1 MRLSCSLLALLTLGS
16 ALLSAQPESA
26 PPDPAARPLEAEE
39 RRTVLTA
46 LAQELEDR
54 FVFPDVA
61 KAYANMLRDQLKS
74 GAYDAIDNARVFA
87 SKVTAD
93 LQEVAKDGH
102 LRLMLGRGELGP
114 MRRAPGSAAPE
125 ALEEAKMIGDVAYL
139 RFNLFPESAEV
150 AGRARDFLK
159 AKAGQIKAVILD
171 SRPNRGGSLL
181 IMDAILPLLFEKQ
194 TELVRMDTRAAA
206 AAGGPLADSATLVR
220 RPSPE
225 TVVRRDHIVIPDT
238 AEKRLQKI
246 PVFYLTSKRT
256 GSAAEHLALAF
267 KRTGRATLVG
277 ETTGG
282 AGHYGGVVRFGERFS
297 AFIPVGRTYDA
308 ATDRGWEGT
317 GVAPDVAVPADEAL
331 DEALRR
337 ANAAKAP

>member
-1 MRLSCSLLALLTLGS
+1 MRLLLALLSLLTLGS
-16 ALLSAQPESA
+16 AALSAQPEA
-26 PPDPAARPLEAEE
+26 TPPDPAAKPLEAEE
-39 RRTVLTA
+39 RRTVLSK

-54 FVFPDVA
+54 FVFPEVA
-61 KAYANMLRDQLKS
+61 KAYATMLRDKLKS

-93 LQEVAKDGH
+93 LQEVSKDGH
-102 LRLMLGRGELGP
+102 LRLMLGSGELG
-114 MRRAPGSAAPE
+114 RRRMPGRTMAE
-125 ALEEAKMIGDVAYL
+125 GLEETKMIGDVAYL
-139 RFNLFPESAEV
+139 RFNSFPESVEV
-150 AGRARDFLK
+150 ARRARDFLK
-159 AKAGQIKAVILD
+159 TNAGQAKAVIID
-171 SRPNRGGSLL
+171 SRPNGGGSLL
-181 IMDAILPLLFEKQ
+181 LMDAMLPLLFEKQ

-238 AEKRLQKI
+238 GEKRLQKV

-282 AGHYGGVVRFGERFS
+282 AGHFGGVVRFGERFS

-317 GVAPDVAVPADEAL
+317 GVAPDVAVPADAAL

-337 ANAAKAP
+337 ANATKAP